1 MQDKTTG
8 ARAVSTE
15 DKLRDYLKRAT
26 TDLAAVRRRLR
37 AAESADREP
46 IAVIGMACRFPGGVD
61 SPESLWRLVR
71 DGGDAVSAFPDDRGW
86 DMAPFDA
93 GAAAGVEFTREGGF
107 IDAVADFDPSL
118 FNISP
123 HEALAM
129 DPQQR
134 LVLETSW
141 EAVERAGIDP
151 LSLRG
156 SRTGVF
162 TGVMYNEYASR
173 ALSVP
178 EEVAG
183 HLGTGSSGSVVSGRV
198 SYTLGLEGP
207 ALTIDTACS
216 SSLVALH
223 LAVRSLRSGECS
235 LALAGGV
242 TVMITP
248 NTFIDFG
255 MAGALSADGR
265 CRAFSADSGGT
276 GWGEGVG
283 MLLVE
288 RLSDALRNGH
298 RVLAVVRGS
307 AVNQDGASSGL
318 TAPNGPS
325 QQRVI
330 RAALEAARLTTGDV
344 DVVEAHGTGTKL
356 GDPIEAQA
364 LLATYGQ
371 DREEPLYLGSLKS
384 NIGHTQAAAG
394 VGGVIKMVE
403 AMRHGVLPPTL
414 HVSEPTPHVDWSAGA
429 VELLTEAREWRKGD
443 EPRRAGV
450 SSFGVSGTNA
460 HVILEEYRSAG
471 NEAGS
476 DAGEAPAASVGVGA
490 GVGVVPW
497 VVSGRTEQA
506 LRGQAARLLECVGE
520 WDEGGGPG
528 VGRVGFSLAVTRAA
542 LGHRAVVLGSDVAD
556 FRRGL
561 GALAEGREV
570 PGVVTRVR
578 GGSAGLG
585 APVLVFPGQGS
596 QWVGMG
602 RELAASSAVFR
613 EGLEECAAALEPFTD
628 GWSLWE
634 VLESDE
640 EVLWGRVDVVQP
652 VLWALMVSLAGLWRS
667 VGVVPS
673 AVVGHSQGEIAAAV
687 VAGGLSLVDGARVV
701 GLRSRALRV
710 LAGRGGMV
718 SLGVG
723 AEVAGE
729 LVGGFGGRVSV
740 AAVNGPGSTVV
751 SGEVGALDEL
761 VGVCE
766 GRGVRVRRVPVDYAS
781 HSVQVEEL
789 RERILA
795 DLGPVVPR
803 SSVVPLYSSVRGGRI
818 DTAVMDAGYWYESL
832 RSLVRFGEATDAL
845 LGDGRSVFLE
855 CSPHPVL
862 TPGIEETVEASGRP
876 GAVLA
881 TLHRGKG
888 DATRWLTAL
897 AEAHV
902 AGVPVDWTTVLPD
915 TPPVDLPTY
924 AFQRRRYWLD
934 TAEPERPVTD
944 SAQDWFWSAVENED
958 LTALQRMLDVSGRTP
973 LAEALSALSSWHRR
987 DRERSRIEGWSYRTT
1002 WTPAQYPAAR
1012 LDGRWLVAVHVDHPA
1027 DTLVTGVLAALEE
1040 AGARPEVLTV
1050 APDDQRGALAE
1061 RLRGADG
1068 VLSLLALAEDPA
1080 PEHPATPIGF
1090 AAGVTLLHAVHDT
1103 GEPMRLW
1110 CATSG
1115 AVAAGPGDTVTHPAQ
1130 ALTWGLGRVAAH
1142 EYTQWG
1148 GLVDLPADLEPRA
1161 MSRLAAVLA
1170 GTVEDQAAVR
1180 ATGVFVPRLRRA
1192 EPAPPGR
1199 TWQASGTV
1207 LVTGGTGGVGAH
1219 VARWL
1224 AAAGAGHLLLLS
1236 RRGPDA
1242 PGAAELA
1249 AELRQSGAEVTI
1261 AAVDAADHDA
1271 LAAVLAELPD
1281 AQPLTAVFH
1290 AAGVV
1295 DSSIV
1300 DSLTPERV
1308 ETALRAKVA
1317 SALNLHRLTAH
1328 LDLSAFVLF
1337 SSLSG
1342 VFGSAGEGNYAPGNA
1357 FLDAF
1362 AQHRRAQGLPA
1373 TSVAWGSWAGSGMAE
1388 GGFGDVLERHGI
1400 LRMEPAHALTGLR
1413 SALERDET
1421 TLAVADISW
1430 EVFSWFFTATR
1441 PSHLLDELPDVRRLR
1456 AAAEQSE
1463 AQGTPAAQEDLPP
1476 AQRLAG
1482 ASEAERNRFLLD
1494 LVRDQVALVLGYDS
1508 VAEVEPGRAFGELG
1522 LTSAGAV
1529 ELRNRLTFTTGLRMS
1544 ATLVFDHPSPLA
1556 LSRYLAAE
1564 IAGDAASGADETAAP
1579 AAPTH
1584 GDAAVDDDPIVLVG
1598 MACRFPGGVRSP
1610 EDLWELV
1617 RSGTDAMGPFPADR
1631 GWDLEAPAGDYPR
1644 TGGFLPDA
1652 TAFDA
1657 DLFGISP
1664 REALAMDPQ
1673 QRLLLE
1679 ASWEVLERAGIHPRS
1694 LAGSR
1699 TAVYAGS
1706 GGQDYLTVLSA
1717 DPEAGDGYLVTGGSP
1732 SVLSGRVAYAFGFE
1746 GPAVTVDTACSSSL
1760 VALHLACQS
1769 LRHHESDLAL
1779 VGGVNVI
1786 SLPSVFAEF
1795 SKQRGQAADGRC
1807 KAFAAGADGTGW
1819 GEGVGVL
1826 LVERLSDARRN
1837 GHEVLAVVRG
1847 SAVNSDGASNGL
1859 TAPNGPA
1866 QQRVI
1871 RAALAAAG
1879 LDASDVDAVEAHG
1892 TGTRLGDPIEA
1903 QALLATYGQDRDEPL
1918 YLGSVKSNIGHTQA
1932 AAGVVGVIKAVMAL
1946 RHGVLPQTLHVDEP
1960 TPEVDWSAGVVE
1972 LLTENRPWPRTN
1984 RPRRAAVSS
1993 FGISGTNAHTVL
2005 EQAPE
2010 PPEATADTP
2019 RNHWHLDLPL
2029 PVPLSGATPDALTQQ
2044 AGRLAGVDADPAD
2057 LAHTLVT
2064 TRAEL
2069 DHRAVVLGDH
2079 TAALT
2084 ALAAGEQPQ
2093 DVVRDQVVHGG
2104 LALLFSGQGAQRVGM
2119 GRGLYEAFPVF
2130 AEAFDAVCARV
2141 DLDRPLHEVVFGED
2155 AELLA
2160 RTGYTQPALF
2170 ALEVALFRLVES
2182 WGVVPDVLV
2191 GHSIGELAAAHV
2203 AGVLSLD
2210 DACALVSARGR
2221 LMEALPQGGAMLAVE
2236 AAEDGLELP
2245 EGVCLAAVNGPT
2257 SVTVSGDADAVD
2269 ALEERLRAQNVR
2281 VKRLTV
2287 SHAFHS
2293 RLMEP
2298 MLAEFAAVAES
2309 LTYHPPTIPLVATAP
2324 GDMAT
2329 PAYWVGQ
2336 IREPVRFA
2344 DAISSLSGVRTALEL
2359 GPAGVLCAV
2368 AAEQAD
2374 TLVAVPAL
2382 RPDRPEAGTLLAA
2395 LARLHTRGVTVD
2407 WSAYLA
2413 PFGGARIALPTY
2425 PFARRRHWPNPV
2437 APRPVTAENP
2447 AEREFWAAVESA
2459 DTDAVAG
2466 ALRLDEGQRDGLGAV
2481 LPALAAW
2488 REQGRH
2494 QATTDAWRYRVG
2506 WTQLTDRQAR
2516 LSGTWLLF
2524 TGGTAPEGLAEGLRA
2539 AGADV
2544 VELTE
2549 LGADRARCADRIAD
2563 LASAAADGGRPVA
2576 GLVACVDTA
2585 ADLLLVVQAQGD
2597 AGLAAPLWC
2606 LTSQAVAA
2614 VPGDECRPAA
2624 AQLWGLGR
2632 VAALEHP
2639 DRWGGLVDVP
2649 EHLDRRAVER
2659 LAQLLAGDAGEDQ
2672 AAIRPTGIHVRRL
2685 RRAPT
2690 AAGRTRPAE
2699 WRTDGTVL
2707 VTGGTGALG
2716 GKVARL
2722 LAERGAPR
2730 LVVASRRG
2738 PAALGAAELVAE
2750 LAEHGCHA
2758 VVVSCD
2764 LGDREAVAD
2773 LLARHPVTAVV
2784 HAAGIVDDGVLDA
2797 MTPER
2802 LTAVLDAKAHSA
2814 DLLDELTG
2822 ELTDFVVFSSVAGV
2836 IGGAGQGP
2844 YAAANAHLDA
2854 LVERRRSRGL
2864 PGTALAW
2871 GAWAGAGMAAD
2882 PAAAARLARSGL
2894 PPMQEDRA
2902 LQAMATALAERDGTL
2917 VVADVDWERFAP
2929 GFTAVRPSRLFAE
2942 LPEAVPVVRGAE
2954 AAPGPV
2960 AFTTP
2965 DADAAEQALATEAL
2979 VLETVAAVLGHGS
2992 PAAVDRERAFH
3003 DLGFDSLTALELRN
3017 LLAARTGLSLP
3028 AGLVFDFPTPAALAA
3043 HLLTLL
3049 SGVTPVSAAGDG
3061 RAAVD
3066 EPIAVIGMACRF
3078 PGGVDSPESLWN
3090 LVASGT
3096 DAMGDFPADR
3106 GWDLES
3112 LLGPDGLS
3120 SSRAGGFL
3128 DDVAAFDAGLFN
3140 ISPREALAMDPQQR
3154 LLLEASWEAFERAG
3168 IDPASVGG
3176 SDTGVFAGTNG
3187 QDYAA
3192 LLLGSGTD
3200 TDGHLGTG
3208 NTASVLS
3215 GRISYTFGLRGPA
3228 LSVDTACSSSL
3239 VALHLAAQ
3247 ALRNGECSM
3256 ALASGVTVMPLP
3268 GTFIEFSTQGALST
3282 DGRCKAFSADADG
3295 TGWGEGVGVLLVERL
3310 SDAQRLGHRVLAVV
3324 RGSAVNQDGASNG
3337 LTAPNGPS
3345 QERVIR
3351 AALEAAR
3358 LTTGDVDVVEAHGT
3372 GTRLGDPI
3380 EAQALLATYGQDRE
3394 EPLYLG
3400 SLKSNIGHTQAAAGV
3415 GGVIKMVEAMR
3426 HGVLPP
3432 SLHVGEPSP
3441 HVDWSAGAVELL
3453 TEAREWPDAGR
3464 PRRAGVSSFGVS
3476 GTNAHVILEA
3486 APQPAAEESDPV
3498 GVGVVPWVVSGRTE
3512 QALRGQA
3519 ARLLECVGEWDEGG
3533 GPGVGRVGFSLAVT
3547 RAALGHRAVVLGS
3560 DVADFRRGLGALAEG
3575 REVPGVVTRVRGGSA
3590 GLGAPVLV
3598 FPGQGSQWLG
3608 MGRELAASSAVFRE
3622 SLEECAAALEPFTDG
3637 WSLLEVLESDDETL
3651 WGRVDVVQPVL
3662 WALMVSLAGLWR
3674 SVGVVPSAV
3683 VGHSQGE
3690 IAAAVVAGGLS
3701 LVDGARVVG
3710 LRSRALRVLAGR
3722 GGMVSLGVGAEVAG
3736 ELVGGFGGRVSVA
3749 AVNGPGSTV
3758 VSGEVGALDELVGVC
3773 EGRGV
3778 RVRRVPV
3785 DYASHSVQVEELRER
3800 ILADLGPVVP
3810 RSSVVPLYSSVTGGR
3825 IDTAVMDA
3833 GYWYESLRSLVRFG
3847 EATDALLGDGR
3858 SVFLECSPHPVLT
3871 PGIEETVEASGRPGA
3886 VLATLQRGK
3895 GDATRWL
3902 TALAEAHV
3910 AGVSVDWTTVLP
3922 DTPPVDLPTYAF
3934 SRDRYWPAPAERA
3947 AAGSEVRAGTDPAE
3961 QAFWGG
3967 VESGDADAVAD
3978 ALGVDAQDLA
3988 HVLPALAA
3996 WRQGRRQETAVS
4008 SWRYDVAWSPL
4019 VGLPS
4024 IEPTGRWLLVL
4035 PSSGAEAERATVRAA
4050 LERAADLTEITVPA
4064 GIVRAELAAALPEPE
4079 GLTGVV
4085 SLLALDEHPHPG
4097 GPALPTGTGDTVT
4110 LLQALGDTGSAAPL
4124 WCVTRGGVA
4133 VGRADGEVS
4142 LAQAMLW
4149 GLGRSAALEHPEHW
4163 GGLIDLSATDSRS
4176 AARLG
4181 AVLAGAA
4188 GTEDQLAVRPSGV
4201 FARRVRHAAPE
4212 PQPAGGPWAPGGPV
4226 LVTGGTGALG
4236 REVARWLAGRGAT
4249 DLLLVSRSGPEA
4261 SGAADLVAEL
4271 AELGATATVAAC
4283 DVADRDA
4290 LAALLAEHPVTGVV
4304 HTAGVAAT
4312 VPLAL
4317 TTPAEIAEAA
4327 HAKVLGALHLDALLG
4342 ERADLFVLF
4351 SSIAGVW
4358 GSGGQSAYSAANA
4371 ALDALAEQRRARGLA
4386 VTSVAWGAW
4395 GGSGMAA
4402 ERDADDYL
4410 RERGIVAMDPRLCLA
4425 ALSAAVDAGRATG
4438 VVADIDW
4445 ARFAPSFTLR
4455 RPSPLL
4461 ADLPEAAPADADGPA
4476 PASADHGAG
4485 HELRTRLGAAVPAD
4499 RTRILLDVV
4508 RTVAARVLGHGGP
4521 EAVDPD
4527 EVFTALGIDS
4537 LTALRVRDGLAVETG
4552 LRLPATLVFDHPTAR
4567 AAAAELLAR
4576 LGAAEPAAQAAQAR
4590 PAALAD
4596 TDDPVV
4602 IVSMSCRYP
4611 GGADSPERFW
4621 ELVAAGTDA
4630 MSPFPV
4636 DRGWDLSGA
4645 GLFTAEGGFLHDATE
4660 FDADLFGIS
4669 PREAVAMDPHQRVLL
4684 EAAWEL
4690 LERGGIAPTSV
4701 RGTRTGV
4708 FVGAS
4713 AAGYAMTG
4721 VLPEGS
4727 ESHALTGT
4735 SNSVLSGRVSYT
4747 FGLEGPAVT
4756 VDTACSSSLVA
4767 LHLAAQSLRTGECE
4781 MALAG
4786 GVTVMPS
4793 PVVFAEFDRQ
4803 GGLATDGRCKAF
4815 AAGADG
4821 TGWGEGVG
4829 LLLLERLSDARSNG
4843 HEVLGVLRGSAVN
4856 QDGASNGLTAPNGPA
4871 QQRVVRAALAAAGL
4885 GASDVDAVE
4894 AHGTGTRLGDPI
4906 EAQAL
4911 LATYGQDRV
4920 EPLYLGSVK
4929 SNIGHTQAASG
4940 VAGVIKMVEALRR
4953 GVLPRTLHVDAPTP
4967 HVDWSA
4973 GAVELLTE
4981 DRPWPETGRARRAG
4995 VSSFGISGTNAHVLV
5010 EQAPR
5015 VPAPQPAGDAGTA
5028 APLLLWPVS
5037 GRSEDAL
5044 RAQADRLRSYLDRT
5058 GAELDPKAVARHL
5071 ATARAGLEHR
5081 AVVLAPDADGL
5092 RRGLAGLA
5100 ATPGAGTGT
5109 EFVRGVASDGDLAF
5123 VFSGQGAQRAG
5134 MGRELY
5140 EAYPVFADAFDAV
5153 CAHLD
5158 PDLDRPL
5165 RDVVLHD
5172 ADALD
5177 RTAWTQLALFAYEV
5191 ALFRLLESWEL
5202 APDRLAGHSVG
5213 ELAAAHVAGVLS
5225 LADACTLVAARARLM
5240 GALPEGGAM
5249 MSVRMP
5255 EAEARA
5261 ALAGYESRVAI
5272 AAVNSRDEVVL
5283 SGDADALAE
5292 LAAEGRRTGR
5302 RIRELDVSHAFHSP
5316 HMDPV
5321 LDDFAAVAETLRYR
5335 PARIPLVSTVTGLD
5349 DDGAMSTPDYWVRQI
5364 RATVRFSDAVGALL
5378 GRGVTRFAEIGPG
5391 AALTVPLERTLERAR
5406 ALDDTTATL
5415 AVALQ
5420 RSGRPEPVAL
5430 LTAVAR
5436 LHTAGVPFSWD
5447 ALLGPAG
5454 GPRPDL
5460 PTYAFQRRR
5469 YWPAPHTAVAPD
5481 GERTGRYQ
5489 VTWRPLPEPP
5499 RAVPQGTWLAVGGPD
5514 EDTAA
5519 LVVDLR
5525 AQGMRVTVVPGHGDD
5540 RQACAAA
5547 LRTAHDEA
5555 PEVAGVLC
5563 LADEP
5568 ATVLAVAQALDDIAA
5583 DAGLWCL
5590 TTGAVATGPADPPAD
5605 PARAAVWGLGRT
5617 LGLEAPHRWGGL
5629 VDLPAGPDPRTA
5641 ARLAALLAA
5650 GTSDEDQIAL
5660 RATLLARRVTTAPP
5674 PAAAPWKPSGT
5685 VLVTGGTG
5693 RRGRALAEALAE
5705 HGAAHLVLLGRRG
5718 ADAPGAREFAD
5729 RLPVEVTLAAADV
5742 TDRAAVAEVLT
5753 AIPADRPLTAVV
5765 HAAVAEGDT
5774 PWTRLS
5780 PGDLRASVAA
5790 DGAQVLHDLTTELVP
5805 GLEAFVLIS
5814 SATGV
5819 WGGTGAAARSAASA
5833 RTDALAARR
5842 HALGLPATSVSF
5854 GPWETGEEDPVAP
5867 RHGLRPL
5874 DSGTVWTALG
5884 EAVAAPDPCAVVAD
5898 VDWARFHPAYTL
5910 ARHRPLFDELPEVRQ
5925 LAAAPSTPVP
5935 GAAAGSGLTGPDRR
5949 RTALD
5954 LVRTAAATVLGHAD
5968 TSSVTPDRP
5977 FLELGVDSLAALEIR
5992 DTLEQAT
5999 GLSLPGTV
6007 VYDHATPAALARH
6020 LADGAGSAG
6029 GAAGAETAPVLG
6041 ISPTDRNP
6049 VGLLDSLYREAVRTG
6064 RIHEFFEL
6072 VGETAKFR
6080 PTADDVTEAG
6090 GPAALTALADGP
6102 APELLV
6108 CVSGMTAGGG
6118 PHEFARLAAPL
6129 RGARRVAAVP
6139 MLGYDRGELLPATP
6153 EVALDWQAQGVL
6165 AHAQGTPVVLFGHSG
6180 GALLAHRLAVR
6191 LTELGSPPA
6200 GLVLADV
6207 YAPDDP
6213 LMAEWNRELSEGVFD
6228 RVEQFV
6234 AMDDSRLTAMAW
6246 YGGLFWTNPEP
6257 DTRFP
6262 TLLLR
6267 ASQPLREPA
6276 DGRDWRSTWK
6286 AARDV
6291 VDVPG
6296 DHFTM
6301 MAEHGGTTARA
6312 VHRWIGDLPR

>member
-1 MQDKTTG
+1 M
-8 ARAVSTE
+8 
-15 DKLRDYLKRAT
+15 
-26 TDLAAVRRRLR
+26 
-37 AAESADREP
+37 
-46 IAVIGMACRFPGGVD
+46 
-61 SPESLWRLVR
+61 
-71 DGGDAVSAFPDDRGW
+71 
-86 DMAPFDA
+86 
-93 GAAAGVEFTREGGF
+93 
-107 IDAVADFDPSL
+107 
-118 FNISP
+118 
-123 HEALAM
+123 
-129 DPQQR
+129 
-134 LVLETSW
+134 
-141 EAVERAGIDP
+141 
-151 LSLRG
+151 
-156 SRTGVF
+156 
-162 TGVMYNEYASR
+162 
-173 ALSVP
+173 
-178 EEVAG
+178 
-183 HLGTGSSGSVVSGRV
+183 
-198 SYTLGLEGP
+198 
-207 ALTIDTACS
+207 
-216 SSLVALH
+216 
-223 LAVRSLRSGECS
+223 
-235 LALAGGV
+235 
-242 TVMITP
+242 
-248 NTFIDFG
+248 
-255 MAGALSADGR
+255 
-265 CRAFSADSGGT
+265 
-276 GWGEGVG
+276 
-283 MLLVE
+283 
-288 RLSDALRNGH
+288 
-298 RVLAVVRGS
+298 
-307 AVNQDGASSGL
+307 
-318 TAPNGPS
+318 
-325 QQRVI
+325 
-330 RAALEAARLTTGDV
+330 
-344 DVVEAHGTGTKL
+344 
-356 GDPIEAQA
+356 
-364 LLATYGQ
+364 
-371 DREEPLYLGSLKS
+371 
-384 NIGHTQAAAG
+384 
-394 VGGVIKMVE
+394 
-403 AMRHGVLPPTL
+403 PPT
-414 HVSEPTPHVDWSAGA
+414 
-429 VELLTEAREWRKGD
+429 
-443 EPRRAGV
+443 
-450 SSFGVSGTNA
+450 
-460 HVILEEYRSAG
+460 
-471 NEAGS
+471 
-476 DAGEAPAASVGVGA
+476 
-490 GVGVVPW
+490 
-497 VVSGRTEQA
+497 
-506 LRGQAARLLECVGE
+506 
-520 WDEGGGPG
+520 
-528 VGRVGFSLAVTRAA
+528 
-542 LGHRAVVLGSDVAD
+542 
-556 FRRGL
+556 
-561 GALAEGREV
+561 
-570 PGVVTRVR
+570 
-578 GGSAGLG
+578 
-585 APVLVFPGQGS
+585 
-596 QWVGMG
+596 
-602 RELAASSAVFR
+602 
-613 EGLEECAAALEPFTD
+613 
-628 GWSLWE
+628 
-634 VLESDE
+634 
-640 EVLWGRVDVVQP
+640 
-652 VLWALMVSLAGLWRS
+652 
-667 VGVVPS
+667 
-673 AVVGHSQGEIAAAV
+673 
-687 VAGGLSLVDGARVV
+687 
-701 GLRSRALRV
+701 
-710 LAGRGGMV
+710 
-718 SLGVG
+718 
-723 AEVAGE
+723 
-729 LVGGFGGRVSV
+729 
-740 AAVNGPGSTVV
+740 
-751 SGEVGALDEL
+751 
-761 VGVCE
+761 
-766 GRGVRVRRVPVDYAS
+766 
-781 HSVQVEEL
+781 
-789 RERILA
+789 ER
-795 DLGPVVPR
+795 
-803 SSVVPLYSSVRGGRI
+803 
-818 DTAVMDAGYWYESL
+818 
-832 RSLVRFGEATDAL
+832 
-845 LGDGRSVFLE
+845 
-855 CSPHPVL
+855 
-862 TPGIEETVEASGRP
+862 
-876 GAVLA
+876 
-881 TLHRGKG
+881 
-888 DATRWLTAL
+888 
-897 AEAHV
+897 
-902 AGVPVDWTTVLPD
+902 
-915 TPPVDLPTY
+915 
-924 AFQRRRYWLD
+924 
-934 TAEPERPVTD
+934 
-944 SAQDWFWSAVENED
+944 AQDWFWSAVENED
-958 LTALQRMLDVSGRTP
+958 LPALQRMLDVSGRTP

-987 DRERSRIEGWSYRTT
+987 DRERSRAESWCYRTA
-1002 WTPAQYPAAR
+1002 WTPAQLPAGR
-1012 LDGRWLVAVHVDHPA
+1012 LDGRWMVAVHPDHHA
-1027 DTLVTGVLAALEE
+1027 HALVTAVLAALEE
-1040 AGARPEVLTV
+1040 AGAAPELLSV
-1050 APDDQRGALAE
+1050 APEDERGTLAE

-1068 VLSLLALAEDPA
+1068 VLSLLSLAEDPA
-1080 PEHPATPIGF
+1080 SGHPATPTGF
-1090 AAGVTLLHAVHDT
+1090 AAGITLLHAVHDT
-1103 GEPMRLW
+1103 REPMRLW

-1115 AVAAGPGDTVTHPAQ
+1115 AVAAGPGDTVTHPVQ

-1148 GLVDLPADLEPRA
+1148 GLIDLPTDPGPRA

-1170 GTVEDQAAVR
+1170 GTGEDQAAIR
-1180 ATGVFVPRLRRA
+1180 PTGVFVPRLRRA

-1199 TWQASGTV
+1199 TWQSSGTV

-1224 AAAGAGHLLLLS
+1224 AASGAEHLLLLS
-1236 RRGPDA
+1236 RRGPEA

-1249 AELRQSGAEVTI
+1249 AELRESGAEVTV

-1271 LAAVLAELPD
+1271 LAAVLAGLPA

-1300 DSLTPERV
+1300 DSLTPDRV

-1328 LDLSAFVLF
+1328 LDLSDFVLF
-1337 SSLSG
+1337 SSMAG

-1362 AQHRRAQGLPA
+1362 AQYRRAQGLTA
-1373 TSVAWGSWAGSGMAE
+1373 TSVAWGSWAGAGMAE

-1400 LRMEPAHALTGLR
+1400 LRMEPAHALAGLR
-1413 SALERDET
+1413 TALERDET
-1421 TLAVADISW
+1421 TLALADIRW

-1441 PSHLLDELPDVRRLR
+1441 PSRLLDELPDARSLR
-1456 AAAEQSE
+1456 QAAEQSA
-1463 AQGTPAAQEDLPP
+1463 AQGPAADQENLPP

-1494 LVRDQVALVLGYDS
+1494 LVRDQVALVLGHES
-1508 VAEVEPGRAFGELG
+1508 ASEVEPGRAFGELG

-1556 LSRYLAAE
+1556 LSRFLAAE
-1564 IAGDAASGADETAAP
+1564 ITGGNAGTVPDTAAP
-1579 AAPTH
+1579 AVPVP
-1584 GDAAVDDDPIVLVG
+1584 GDAAADDDPIVLVG

-1617 RSGTDAMGPFPADR
+1617 RSGADAMGPFPADR
-1631 GWDLEAPAGDYPR
+1631 GWDLDAPGGDYPR

-1679 ASWEVLERAGIHPRS
+1679 ASWEVLERAGIHPKS

-1699 TAVYAGS
+1699 TAVYAGA
-1706 GGQDYLTVLSA
+1706 GGQDYLTVLAA

-1732 SVLSGRVAYAFGFE
+1732 SVLSGRVAYAFGLE

-1779 VGGVNVI
+1779 VGGVNVL

-1871 RAALAAAG
+1871 RAALASAG
-1879 LDASDVDAVEAHG
+1879 LEPSDVDAVEAHG

-1903 QALLATYGQDRDEPL
+1903 GALLATYGQDRDEPL

-1946 RHGVLPQTLHVDEP
+1946 RHGVLPRTLHVDEP
-1960 TPEVDWSAGVVE
+1960 TPEVDWSAGAVE
-1972 LLTENRPWPRTN
+1972 LLTENRPWPQAN

-1993 FGISGTNAHTVL
+1993 FGISGTNAHTIL

-2010 PPEATADTP
+2010 PAEVPAGIQQKPEHP
-2019 RNHWHLDLPL
+2019 DLPL
-2029 PVPLSGATPDALTQQ
+2029 PVPLSGATPDALAQQ
-2044 AGRLAGVDADPAD
+2044 AGRLAGVEADPAD
-2057 LAHTLVT
+2057 LALALVT
-2064 TRAEL
+2064 TRADL
-2069 DHRAVVLGDH
+2069 DHRAVVFGDH
-2079 TAALT
+2079 TEVLT

-2093 DVVRDQVVHGG
+2093 DAVRDQVVHGG
-2104 LALLFSGQGAQRVGM
+2104 LALLFTGQGAQRVGM
-2119 GRGLYEAFPVF
+2119 GRELYEAFPVF
-2130 AEAFDAVCARV
+2130 ADAFDAVCARV
-2141 DLDRPLHEVVFGED
+2141 DLERPLRDVVFEDGEALD
-2155 AELLA
+2155 
-2160 RTGYTQPALF
+2160 RTVYTQAGLF
-2170 ALEVALFRLVES
+2170 AVEVALFRLVES
-2182 WGVVPDVLV
+2182 WGVTPDVLV
-2191 GHSIGELAAAHV
+2191 GHSIGELAAAHC

-2210 DACALVSARGR
+2210 DACRLVSARGR
-2221 LMEALPQGGAMLAVE
+2221 LMDALPSGGAMLAVE
-2236 AAEDGLELP
+2236 VAEDGLELP
-2245 EGVCLAAVNGPT
+2245 EGVDLAAVNGPT
-2257 SVTVSGDADAVD
+2257 SLTVSGDADAIG
-2269 ALEERLRAQNVR
+2269 ALEERLRSENVR

-2293 RLMEP
+2293 HLMEP
-2298 MLAEFAAVAES
+2298 MLDEFAAVAKS
-2309 LTYHPPTIPLVATAP
+2309 LTYNAPTIPVVATAP
-2324 GDMAT
+2324 GDMAS
-2329 PAYWVGQ
+2329 PDYWVGQ

-2344 DAISSLSGVRTALEL
+2344 EAIASLSGIRTALEL
-2359 GPAGVLCAV
+2359 GPAGVLSV
-2368 AAEQAD
+2368 FVPEQVD
-2374 TLVAVPAL
+2374 TLAAVPAL
-2382 RPDRPEAGTLLAA
+2382 RPDRPEATTLVRA
-2395 LARLHTRGVTVD
+2395 LARLHTRGVPVD

-2425 PFARRRHWPNPV
+2425 PFARRRYWPTPVVPRPAAPENPV
-2437 APRPVTAENP
+2437 
-2447 AEREFWAAVESA
+2447 EREFWAAVDSA
-2459 DTDAVAG
+2459 DADAVAG
-2466 ALRLDEGQRDGLGAV
+2466 ALRLDEDQRDGLGAV

-2488 REQGRH
+2488 RERGRH
-2494 QATTDAWRYRVG
+2494 KAATDAWRYRVG
-2506 WTQLTDRQAR
+2506 WTPLTDRRVR
-2516 LSGTWLLF
+2516 LSGTWLLV
-2524 TGGTAPEGLAEGLRA
+2524 TGGEAPEGLAEGLRA

-2544 VELTE
+2544 AEMTE
-2549 LGADRARCADRIAD
+2549 LGADRTRCAARMAA

-2576 GLVACVDTA
+2576 GVLACVDTA
-2585 ADLLLVVQAQGD
+2585 AELLLVVQAQGD

-2606 LTSQAVAA
+2606 LTSGAVVA
-2614 VPGDECRPAA
+2614 VPGDECRPDA

-2649 EHLDRRAVER
+2649 ERLDRRAAER

-2672 AAIRPTGIHVRRL
+2672 AAVRPTGIHVRRL

-2690 AAGRTRPAE
+2690 AAAGAVAGQTQPAE
-2699 WRTDGTVL
+2699 WRSEGPVL

-2722 LAERGAPR
+2722 LAERGATR

-2738 PAALGAAELVAE
+2738 PAAPGASELVAE
-2750 LAEHGCHA
+2750 LAGRGCDA

-2764 LGDREAVAD
+2764 LSDRDAVAE
-2773 LLARHPVTAVV
+2773 LLERHPVTAVV

-2797 MTPER
+2797 LTPER
-2802 LTAVLDAKAHSA
+2802 LAAVLDAKAHSA

-2822 ELTDFVVFSSVAGV
+2822 EVTDFVVFSSVAGV
-2836 IGGAGQGP
+2836 LGSAGQGP

-2882 PAAAARLARSGL
+2882 PAAAARLARGGL
-2894 PPMQEDRA
+2894 PAMPEDRA
-2902 LQAMATALAERDGTL
+2902 LGAMATALAEGDGTL
-2917 VVADVDWERFAP
+2917 VVADIDWERFAP

-2942 LPEAVPVVRGAE
+2942 LPEAAPVVRGVE
-2954 AAPGPV
+2954 AAGP
-2960 AFTTP
+2960 AALAAP
-2965 DADAAEQALATEAL
+2965 DADAAEQARGAENL
-2979 VLETVAAVLGHGS
+2979 VLEAVAAVLGHGS

-3017 LLAARTGLSLP
+3017 LLASRTGLSLP

-3049 SGVTPVSAAGDG
+3049 SGQTAAVAARPAAGS
-3061 RAAVD
+3061 RMATD
-3066 EPIAVIGMACRF
+3066 EPIAIIGMACRF
-3078 PGGVDSPESLWN
+3078 PGGVDSPEALWG

-3096 DAMGDFPADR
+3096 DAMGDFPGDR
-3106 GWDLES
+3106 GWDLDT

-3168 IDPASVGG
+3168 IDPTSVGG

-3192 LLLGSGTD
+3192 LLLGSETA
-3200 TDGHLGTG
+3200 TEGHLGTG

-3247 ALRNGECSM
+3247 SLRNGECSM
-3256 ALASGVTVMPLP
+3256 ALAGGVTVMPLP
-3268 GTFIEFSTQGALST
+3268 GTFIEFSTQGALSS

-3310 SDAQRLGHRVLAVV
+3310 SDALERGHEVLAVV

-3351 AALEAAR
+3351 AALDAAR
-3358 LTTGDVDVVEAHGT
+3358 LTAADVDVVEAHGT
-3372 GTRLGDPI
+3372 GTTLGDPI
-3380 EAQALLATYGQDRE
+3380 EAQALLATYGQDRV

-3426 HGVLPP
+3426 HGVLPAT
-3432 SLHVGEPSP
+3432 LHVAEPTP

-3453 TEAREWPDAGR
+3453 TEARQWPEGEE

-3476 GTNAHVILEA
+3476 GTNAHVILEEFRPAGLDGEEVSA
-3486 APQPAAEESDPV
+3486 APVVEA
-3498 GVGVVPWVVSGRTE
+3498 GGVVPWVLSGRTQ

-3519 ARLLECVGEWDEGG
+3519 ARLLDHVRELDADG
-3533 GPGVGRVGFSLAVT
+3533 GPAVGRIGFSLAAT

-3560 DVADFRRGLGALAEG
+3560 DLVEFRRGLEALAEG
-3575 REVPGVVTRVRGGSA
+3575 REVPGVVTSVRGSGQ
-3590 GLGAPVLV
+3590 GAPVLV

-3608 MGRELAASSAVFRE
+3608 MGRELAGWSSVFRE
-3622 SLEECAAALEPFTDG
+3622 GLEECAVALEPHVD
-3637 WSLLEVLESDDETL
+3637 WSLWEVLESGDEVL

-3662 WALMVSLAGLWR
+3662 WALMVSLARLWR
-3674 SVGVVPSAV
+3674 SCGVVPSAV

-3701 LVDGARVVG
+3701 VVDGARVVA

-3722 GGMVSLGVGAEVAG
+3722 GGMVSLAAGPEVAG
-3736 ELVGGFGGRVSVA
+3736 ELVAGFGGRVSVA

-3758 VSGEVGALDELVGVC
+3758 VSGEPDALDALMVLC

-3778 RVRRVPV
+3778 RARRVPV

-3800 ILADLGPVVP
+3800 ILADLAPVKPV
-3810 RSSVVPLYSSVTGGR
+3810 SSSVPLYSSVTGGR

-3833 GYWYESLRSLVRFG
+3833 GYWYESLRSLVRFD
-3847 EATDALLGDGR
+3847 EATAALLADGR
-3858 SVFLECSPHPVLT
+3858 SVFLESSPHPVLT
-3871 PGIEETVEASGRPGA
+3871 PGIEQSLEASGHPG
-3886 VLATLQRGK
+3886 VTLATLHRDR

-3910 AGVSVDWTTVLP
+3910 AGVPVDWTGVLP
-3922 DTPPVDLPTYAF
+3922 DSRPVDLPTYAF
-3934 SRDRYWPAPAERA
+3934 ARDRYWPTPVERP
-3947 AAGSEVRAGTDPAE
+3947 AAGPEAQAGTDPAE

-3967 VESGDADAVAD
+3967 VESGDTEAVAK
-3978 ALGVDAQDLA
+3978 ALGIDAPDLA
-3988 HVLPALAA
+3988 QVLPALTA
-3996 WRQGRRQETAVS
+3996 WRQGRRQETVVA

-4024 IEPTGRWLLVL
+4024 IAPTGRWLLVL
-4035 PSSGAEAERATVRAA
+4035 PSSGAQAERATVRTA
-4050 LERAADLTEITVPA
+4050 LGRADLTEITVPA
-4064 GIVRAELAAALPEPE
+4064 GTGRAELAAALPEPD

-4085 SLLALDEHPHPG
+4085 SLLALDERPHPEG
-4097 GPALPTGTGDTVT
+4097 AALPTGTGDTVT
-4110 LLQALGDTGSAAPL
+4110 LLQALGDAGSGAPL
-4124 WCVTRGGVA
+4124 WCVTRGAVA
-4133 VGRADGEVS
+4133 VGRVDGEVS
-4142 LAQAMLW
+4142 RAQAMLW
-4149 GLGRSAALEHPEHW
+4149 GLGRSAALEHPERW
-4163 GGLIDLSATDSRS
+4163 GGLIDLSATDTRS
-4176 AARLG
+4176 ATRLG
-4181 AVLAGAA
+4181 ALLAGAA
-4188 GTEDQLAVRPSGV
+4188 ESEDQLAVRPSGV
-4201 FARRVRHAAPE
+4201 FARRVRRAAPE
-4212 PQPAGGPWAPGGPV
+4212 PHPVTEPWTPGGPV

-4236 REVARWLAGRGAT
+4236 REVARWLTGRGAT
-4249 DLLLVSRSGPEA
+4249 ELLLVSRSGPQA
-4261 SGAADLVAEL
+4261 PGAAELVAEL
-4271 AELGATATVAAC
+4271 GSLGATATVVAC
-4283 DVADRDA
+4283 DVADREA

-4312 VPLAL
+4312 VPLAV
-4317 TTPAEIAEAA
+4317 TSPAEIAEAA

-4342 ERADLFVLF
+4342 ERAELFVLF

-4358 GSGGQSAYSAANA
+4358 GSGGQAAYSAANA
-4371 ALDALAEQRRARGLA
+4371 ALDALAEQRRARGRA
-4386 VTSVAWGAW
+4386 ATSVAWGAW

-4402 ERDADDYL
+4402 DREAGEYL
-4410 RERGIVAMDPRLCLA
+4410 RGRGITAMAPRLCLA
-4425 ALSAAVDAGRATG
+4425 ALSAAVDSGRATG
-4438 VVADIDW
+4438 VVADVDW
-4445 ARFAPSFTLR
+4445 DLFAPSFTLR

-4461 ADLPEAAPADADGPA
+4461 TDLPEAVAAQADGA
-4476 PASADHGAG
+4476 ALATADDGAG
-4485 HELRTRLGAAVPAD
+4485 HELRARLGAAVPAD
-4499 RTRILLDVV
+4499 RTRILLDLV
-4508 RTVAARVLGHGGP
+4508 RTVVAGVLGHSGS

-4537 LTALRVRDGLAVETG
+4537 LTAIRVRDGLAGATG

-4567 AAAAELLAR
+4567 VAAAELLAR
-4576 LGAAEPAAQAAQAR
+4576 LGVMEPDAAPAQAR

-4645 GLFTAEGGFLHDATE
+4645 GGFTPEGGFLHDATE

-4684 EAAWEL
+4684 EASWEL

-4701 RGTRTGV
+4701 RGTRVGV

-4713 AAGYAMTG
+4713 AAGYAMAG

-4735 SNSVLSGRVSYT
+4735 SNSVLSGRISYT

-4767 LHLAAQSLRTGECE
+4767 LHLAAQSLRTGECS

-4793 PVVFAEFDRQ
+4793 PAVFAEFGRQ
-4803 GGLATDGRCKAF
+4803 GGLAGDGRCKAF
-4815 AAGADG
+4815 AAAADG

-4829 LLLLERLSDARSNG
+4829 LLLLERLSDARRHG
-4843 HEVLGVLRGSAVN
+4843 HEVLAVVRGSAVN

-4885 GASDVDAVE
+4885 ETSEVDAVE

-4940 VAGVIKMVEALRR
+4940 VAGVIKMVEAIRR
-4953 GVLPRTLHVDAPTP
+4953 GVLPRTLHVDEPTP

-4973 GAVELLTE
+4973 GAVELLAE
-4981 DRPWPETGRARRAG
+4981 ARDWPETGHARRAG
-4995 VSSFGISGTNAHVLV
+4995 VSSFGISGTNAHVLIEEAPR
-5010 EQAPR
+5010 EQAPQ
-5015 VPAPQPAGDAGTA
+5015 VTPPSADEPDAT
-5028 APLLLWPVS
+5028 APLVLWPVS

-5044 RAQADRLRSYLDRT
+5044 RAQADRLRSHLDRT
-5058 GAELDPKAVARHL
+5058 GAALDLHAVARQL

-5100 ATPGAGTGT
+5100 GTAGAVPGADI
-5109 EFVRGVASDGDLAF
+5109 VRGVAASGDLAF
-5123 VFSGQGAQRAG
+5123 VFSGQGAQRLG

-5140 EAYPVFADAFDAV
+5140 EEYPVFADAFDAV

-5172 ADALD
+5172 ADALG
-5177 RTAWTQLALFAYEV
+5177 RTAWTQLALFAFEV
-5191 ALFRLLESWEL
+5191 ALFRLLESWNL
-5202 APDRLAGHSVG
+5202 TPDRLAGHSVG
-5213 ELAAAHVAGVLS
+5213 ELAAAHVAGILS

-5249 MSVRMP
+5249 MSVRMS
-5255 EAEARA
+5255 EAEARS
-5261 ALAGYESRVAI
+5261 ALAGYEDRVAI
-5272 AAVNSRDEVVL
+5272 AAVNTRDELVL
-5283 SGDADALAE
+5283 SGDVDVLEELAE
-5292 LAAEGRRTGR
+5292 EGRRTGR
-5302 RIRELDVSHAFHSP
+5302 RIRSLDVSHAFHSP

-5321 LDDFAAVAETLRYR
+5321 LDDFAAVAATLEYR

-5349 DDGAMSTPDYWVRQI
+5349 DDGAMSTPEYWVGQI
-5364 RATVRFSDAVGALL
+5364 RATVRFSDAVGTLL
-5378 GRGVTRFAEIGPG
+5378 GQGVTRFAEIGPG
-5391 AALTVPLERTLERAR
+5391 AALTVPMERTLERAR

-5420 RSGRPEPVAL
+5420 RSNRQEPVAL

-5436 LHTAGVPFSWD
+5436 LHTAGVPVDWN
-5447 ALLGPAG
+5447 ALLGPAT
-5454 GPRPDL
+5454 GPRPDV

-5469 YWPAPHTAVAPD
+5469 YWPAPHPVAARD

-5489 VTWRPLPEPP
+5489 VTWRPLPEPD
-5499 RAVPQGTWLAVGGPD
+5499 RAVPHGTWLAVGAADGSA
-5514 EDTAA
+5514 TALLA
-5519 LVVDLR
+5519 QLR
-5525 AQGMRVTVVPGHGDD
+5525 EQGMRVTDVPDTGDS
-5540 RQACAAA
+5540 RQACAEV
-5547 LRTAHDEA
+5547 LRRAHDEA
-5555 PEVAGVLC
+5555 SAVTGVIC
-5563 LADEP
+5563 LAEEP
-5568 ATVLAVAQALDDIAA
+5568 ATVLALAQALDDIAA
-5583 DAGLWCL
+5583 DARLWCL

-5629 VDLPAGPDPRTA
+5629 VDLPASPDTRTA

-5650 GTSDEDQIAL
+5650 GTSGEDQIAL
-5660 RATLLARRVTTAPP
+5660 RATPMARRVTTAPP
-5674 PAAAPWKPSGT
+5674 STGAAPWQPSGT

-5693 RRGRALAEALAE
+5693 RRGRALATALAAN
-5705 HGAAHLVLLGRRG
+5705 GAGHLVLLGRRG
-5718 ADAPGAREFAD
+5718 ADAPGAREFAES
-5729 RLPVEVTLAAADV
+5729 LPVEVTFAAADV
-5742 TDRAAVAEVLT
+5742 TDRAAVAEVLA

-5765 HAAVAEGDT
+5765 HAVGAEANT
-5774 PWTRLS
+5774 PWTELC
-5780 PGDLRASVAA
+5780 PGDLRASAAA
-5790 DGAQVLHDLTTELVP
+5790 DGAQVLHEVTGDLAT

-5814 SATGV
+5814 SGTGV
-5819 WGGTGAAARSAASA
+5819 WGGRGAAVRSAASA
-5833 RTDALAARR
+5833 RTDALAAHR
-5842 HALGLPATSVSF
+5842 HSLGLPATSVSW
-5854 GPWETGEEDPVAP
+5854 GPWATGEEDPAAP
-5867 RHGLRPL
+5867 RPALRPL
-5874 DSGTVWTALG
+5874 DPATVWAALA
-5884 EAVAAPDPCAVVAD
+5884 EAVAAPAPCAVVAD
-5898 VDWARFHPAYTL
+5898 VDWGRFHPAYTL
-5910 ARHRPLFDELPEVRQ
+5910 ARHRPLFDELPEVQR
-5925 LAAAPSTPVP
+5925 LSAAPRTPAP
-5935 GAAAGSGLTGPDRR
+5935 DADAGSGLTGPDRQ
-5949 RTALD
+5949 RTGLD
-5954 LVRTAAATVLGHAD
+5954 LVRTTAAGVLGHTD
-5968 TSSVTPDRP
+5968 TKSVTPDRP
-5977 FLELGVDSLAALEIR
+5977 FLELGVDSVAALEIR

-5999 GLSLPGTV
+5999 GLTLPGTLV
-6007 VYDHATPAALARH
+6007 FDHPTPAALARH
-6020 LADGAGSAG
+6020 LVG
-6029 GAAGAETAPVLG
+6029 GAAGDTAAAGTAPAPVLG

-6064 RIHEFFEL
+6064 RIQEFLEL

-6080 PTADDVTEAG
+6080 PMADDVAEAG
-6090 GPAALTALADGP
+6090 GPAELTTLADGP

-6108 CVSGMTAGGG
+6108 CVSGLTAGGG

-6139 MLGYDRGELLPATP
+6139 VLGYGRGELLPATP
-6153 EVALDWQAQGVL
+6153 EIALDWQAQGVL
-6165 AHAQGTPVVLFGHSG
+6165 AHAEGTPVVLFGHSG

-6191 LTELGSPPA
+6191 MAELGSPPA

-6207 YAPDDP
+6207 YALDDP
-6213 LMAEWNRELSEGVFD
+6213 LMVEWNAELSEGVFD

-6246 YGGLFWTNPEP
+6246 YGSLFWTNPDP

-6276 DGRDWRSTWK
+6276 DGRDWRSAWK

-6301 MAEHGGTTARA
+6301 MAEHVGTTARA
-6312 VHRWIGDLPR
+6312 VHRWIGELPR